1 MREQRITWSRD
12 SFVSRM
18 KLIRCPVCGKM
29 FDPSTSDAMPF
40 CSRRC
45 RMIDLGRWLD
55 EQYAIPLPEKDDQD
69 DEPEMPSLPE
79 EE

>member
-1 MREQRITWSRD
+1 
-12 SFVSRM
+12 
-18 KLIRCPVCGKM
+18 
-29 FDPSTSDAMPF
+29 
-40 CSRRC
+40 
-45 RMIDLGRWLD
+45 MIDLGRWLD